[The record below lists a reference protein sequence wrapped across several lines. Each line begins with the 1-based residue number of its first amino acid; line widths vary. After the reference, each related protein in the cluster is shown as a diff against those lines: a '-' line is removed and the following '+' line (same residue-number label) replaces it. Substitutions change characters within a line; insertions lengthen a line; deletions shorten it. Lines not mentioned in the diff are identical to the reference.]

1 MGASGVNDDMFKN
14 VGPPDSGKSP
24 ADKNAAAPT
33 PGVPVVF
40 GAPEESAVELSQS
53 QPAPPLVFE
62 PELAS
67 PPIRETPAP
76 NAGAQQVAPP
86 PQTKS
91 SAKRVKLVKPA
102 KAERPRKG
110 VGVSILKFAAK
121 AVAAFIVLSIL
132 WVLLYR
138 VAPIPG
144 TILMAQRA
152 MQGQDVRRTPVPLAK
167 ISPHLARAVIAAED
181 SGFCKH
187 DGFDFDA
194 INMALENNESGKKM
208 RGGSTISQQTAKNV
222 FLWPGRTIVRKGFEA
237 YYTLLIETFWPKG
250 RIMEAYLNS
259 IEFGQGYFGAE
270 AAARGYFGKSAKD
283 LTPRQA
289 AALAAVLPSPN
300 KWKVVNSG
308 PYVSRRIGTI
318 QKRMAIVRRDGLAEC
333 VLSK

>member
-1 MGASGVNDDMFKN
+1 MGAGGLSDDDMFKN
-14 VGPPDSGKSP
+14 VGPPEPDKGASDKKAPPQSG
-24 ADKNAAAPT
+24 
-33 PGVPVVF
+33 GVPLVF
-40 GAPEESAVELSQS
+40 GAQDDPASTEPRSEPVVPPQVFDA
-53 QPAPPLVFE
+53 APPPVG
-62 PELAS
+62 PRAPKGDAPQAAS
-67 PPIRETPAP
+67 PPQPKKR
-76 NAGAQQVAPP
+76 
-86 PQTKS
+86 
-91 SAKRVKLVKPA
+91 AKAK

-110 VGVSILKFAAK
+110 IGARIVIFAAK
-121 AVAAFIVLSIL
+121 AVAAFVALSIL

-138 VAPIPG
+138 VVPIPG

-152 MQGQDVRRTPVPLAK
+152 IQGQDVRRTPVPLSR

-181 SGFCKH
+181 STFCKH

-194 INMALENNESGKKM
+194 INMALENNESGRKI

-259 IEFGQGYFGAE
+259 IEFGNGYFGAE

-318 QKRMAIVRRDGLAEC
+318 QKRMSIVRRDGLADC
-333 VLSK
+333 VITKR

>member
-121 AVAAFIVLSIL
+121 AVAACIVGCCFTAL
-132 WVLLYR
+132 R
-138 VAPIPG
+138 PFP
-144 TILMAQRA
+144 
-152 MQGQDVRRTPVPLAK
+152 
-167 ISPHLARAVIAAED
+167 AR
-181 SGFCKH
+181 S
-187 DGFDFDA
+187 
-194 INMALENNESGKKM
+194 
-208 RGGSTISQQTAKNV
+208 
-222 FLWPGRTIVRKGFEA
+222 
-237 YYTLLIETFWPKG
+237 
-250 RIMEAYLNS
+250 
-259 IEFGQGYFGAE
+259 
-270 AAARGYFGKSAKD
+270 
-283 LTPRQA
+283 
-289 AALAAVLPSPN
+289 
-300 KWKVVNSG
+300 
-308 PYVSRRIGTI
+308 
-318 QKRMAIVRRDGLAEC
+318 
-333 VLSK
+333 